1 MSTCS
6 ALLTV
11 LPALAFAAIMLVR
24 PYLGQRAIARLRLR
38 RPAPASSP
46 KPVRE
51 VGSRRSAQ
59 RTLTRGGLLIAAA
72 LAGRA
77 PPVALAPAS

>member
-6 ALLTV
+6 ALLTM
-11 LPALAFAAIMLVR
+11 LPALAFAATMLVR

-38 RPAPASSP
+38 RAAPSP
-46 KPVRE
+46 LVRAACE
-51 VGSRRSAQ
+51 VGAHRRAQ
-59 RTLTRGGLLIAAA
+59 RTLSRGGLLIAAA

-77 PPVALAPAS
+77 PPAALAPAS

>member
-11 LPALAFAAIMLVR
+11 LPAFALAAIMLAR
-24 PYLGQRAIARLRLR
+24 PYLGQRTIARLRLR
-38 RPAPASSP
+38 RQAPAPSP
-46 KPVRE
+46 RAVPE
-51 VGSRRSAQ
+51 VGSHRRAQ
-59 RTLTRGGLLIAAA
+59 RTLSRGGLLIAAA

-77 PPVALAPAS
+77 PPAALAPAS